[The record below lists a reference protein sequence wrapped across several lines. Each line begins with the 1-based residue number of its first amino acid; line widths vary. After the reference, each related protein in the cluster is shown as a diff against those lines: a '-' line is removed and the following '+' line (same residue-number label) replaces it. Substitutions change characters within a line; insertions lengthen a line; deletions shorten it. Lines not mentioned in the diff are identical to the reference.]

1 LQTLERHLVGLTRAD
16 DMPGSLAPAAWF
28 DFLADRAHR
37 LEGVFRHNLDD
48 VRSLATLAAYLGR
61 VTRETRCCGAPLPG
75 PLLHRAL
82 ALSRAYDDRRDTER
96 ALAWYAR
103 VVAGETA
110 PAAVPGIGSVP
121 VALEPASL
129 EKALAAVA
137 RLERRRARGR

>member
-1 LQTLERHLVGLTRAD
+1 MERHLVGLTRTD

-61 VTRETRCCGAPLPG
+61 VTRETRCCGATLAGPLP
-75 PLLHRAL
+75 HRAL
-82 ALSRAYDDRRDTER
+82 ALARAYDDRRDTER

-103 VVAGETA
+103 VLTA
-110 PAAVPGIGSVP
+110 DDLSPA
-121 VALEPASL
+121 ALEPT
-129 EKALAAVA
+129 ALAKVHAAVA
-137 RLERRRARGR
+137 RLERRRVRGR